1 MRTLSGGERNRLLLA
16 RLFAK
21 PSNVLV
27 LDEPTNDLDILTLNV
42 LEEYLENFKGCL
54 LIVSHDRYFMDK
66 LADHLF
72 AFEGQGIVQ
81 DYPGKCSDYY
91 RSRAAAA
98 PTPAPAS
105 RPAAHP
111 GAGAAASRSGGS
123 IPVQTPAPIPV
134 QTPAPTPVQTVKKLT
149 YRQRK
154 RLEELEAEIQALE
167 EEKFRLES
175 LLSDPERP
183 LSQITEASV
192 RMGEI
197 LARLE
202 LDWEELLGLED
213 QRKS

>member
-1 MRTLSGGERNRLLLA
+1 
-16 RLFAK
+16 
-21 PSNVLV
+21 
-27 LDEPTNDLDILTLNV
+27 
-42 LEEYLENFKGCL
+42 
-54 LIVSHDRYFMDK
+54 
-66 LADHLF
+66 
-72 AFEGQGIVQ
+72 
-81 DYPGKCSDYY
+81 
-91 RSRAAAA
+91 
-98 PTPAPAS
+98 TPAPAS

-197 LARLE
+197 LVRLE